1 MCCRAIVAVGTLV
14 YEDSMMR
21 TTALDIGLSD
31 RISKKRGAVTGK
43 IAVAAQ
49 EVLQL
54 LS

>member
-1 MCCRAIVAVGTLV
+1 
-14 YEDSMMR
+14 MMR

-31 RISKKRGAVTGK
+31 RISKKRGAATGK
-43 IAVAAQ
+43 VSEAAQ